1 MIATSRKKSPKI
13 SVHIVDV
20 DLIEDGST
28 VTRKGIRITGA
39 RKTDFELVPADVGA
53 LNWYEAVK
61 VQDNPRVKVRYNGED
76 HTSDCTGLRL
86 PTKEEMDLLI
96 LNEKQVSRRF
106 QDIGWAPLTGFR
118 TWTGTEIDSDYAW
131 LLDGNRS
138 SGVETVEMI
147 EYPKGR
153 WAPVIMVRDV

>member
-1 MIATSRKKSPKI
+1 MIATSRKKTPNIKVS
-13 SVHIVDV
+13 IVDV
-20 DLIEDGST
+20 DMIENNYV
-28 VTRKGIRITGA
+28 VTRKGILIAGGRN
-39 RKTDFELVPADVGA
+39 TDFELVPADVGA

-96 LNEKQVSRRF
+96 LNEKLVSRRF
-106 QDIGWAPLTGFR
+106 QDIGWTPLTGFR
-118 TWTGTEIDSDYAW
+118 TWTSTEVDSDYAW

-138 SGVETVEMI
+138 GGVETVDMI
-147 EYPKGR
+147 EYPKSR